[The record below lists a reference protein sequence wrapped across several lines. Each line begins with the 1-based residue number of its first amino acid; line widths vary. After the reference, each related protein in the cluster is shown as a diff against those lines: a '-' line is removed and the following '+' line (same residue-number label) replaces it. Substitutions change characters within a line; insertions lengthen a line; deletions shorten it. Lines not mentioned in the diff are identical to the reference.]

1 MVNDGWNIADVW
13 ESHASVVGDAP
24 ALFFGDL
31 ERSWSEFE
39 DRAARLASTFVSAGL
54 EPGAKVALYLYNGAA
69 YLEATFAAFKQRLVP
84 VNVNYRYTDA
94 ELVYLLDNSDAE
106 VVVVDTTFVGNVAR
120 IAEQLPKVRLII
132 EVDEI
137 GEGPN
142 PAGATIDGLV
152 RFEDE
157 IAAND
162 PAPHIER
169 SLDDLWFLYTGGTT
183 GMPKGV
189 MWPHRSLIGSGG
201 PTYKPYGFA
210 VPRSIEE
217 FASLALAVHDGVHAP
232 VRLLPAAP
240 LMHGTSAIASWGV
253 LNAAG
258 SVVLLTSRSFDAA
271 ELLSTVQRRSVTNL
285 TIVGDA
291 FAKPMIAELE
301 AAEERGEPYDLSSLR
316 LVVSS
321 GVMWSQQTK
330 DALLARADVACADL
344 LGSSE
349 GVGFANSVAKRNRPA
364 PTARFRL
371 GPDAQVFN
379 DAGERVVPGSGERG
393 VLAVGGPI
401 PIGYYKDTS
410 KSAETFRTFE
420 GRVWSVPGDF
430 ATVEADDTI
439 TLLGRGSVCINTAG
453 EKVFAEEVEET
464 LKRHADVR
472 DANVVGVPDDRWGNA
487 VVAVVGLEP
496 GVRPTEGT
504 EAELRD
510 HCRTTLA
517 GYKVPK
523 RIVFVDSVL
532 RGPTGKAD
540 YRWAASI
547 AAAPVAEDGR

>member
-1 MVNDGWNIADVW
+1 
-13 ESHASVVGDAP
+13 
-24 ALFFGDL
+24 
-31 ERSWSEFE
+31 
-39 DRAARLASTFVSAGL
+39 
-54 EPGAKVALYLYNGAA
+54 YLYNGAA
-69 YLEATFAAFKQRLVP
+69 YLESTFAAFKQRLVP

-106 VVVVDTTFVGNVAR
+106 VLVVDTAFVANVAR
-120 IAEQLPKVRLII
+120 ILAELPNVKLII
-132 EVDEI
+132 EVDEL

-142 PAGATIDGLV
+142 PAGATIAGLV
-152 RFEDE
+152 HYGAA
-157 IAAND
+157 IAAAA

-169 SLDDLWFLYTGGTT
+169 SLEDLWFLYTGGTT

-201 PTYKPYGFA
+201 PTFKPFGFA
-210 VPRSIEE
+210 VPQSIDE
-217 FASLALAVHDGVHAP
+217 FAALALTVHDGAHDP
-232 VRLLPAAP
+232 IRLLPAAP

-253 LNAAG
+253 LNSAG

-271 ELLSTVQRRSVTNL
+271 ELLSTVQRRAVTNL

-330 DALLARADVACADL
+330 EALLARADVACADL

-349 GVGFANSVAKRNRPA
+349 GVGFANSVAKRNRLA

-401 PIGYYKDTS
+401 PIGYYKDS
-410 KSAETFRTFE
+410 AKSAETFRTFE

-430 ATVEADDTI
+430 ATVEADGTI

-464 LKRHADVR
+464 LKRHPDVH
-472 DANVVGVPDDRWGNA
+472 DANVVGVPDEKWGNA
-487 VVAVVGLEP
+487 VVAVIGLEP
-496 GVRPTEGT
+496 GVGATEGT
-504 EAELRD
+504 EAELRT
-510 HCRTTLA
+510 HCRATLA
-517 GYKVPK
+517 GYKIPK
-523 RIVFVDSVL
+523 RIIFVDSVL
-532 RGPTGKAD
+532 RGPNGKAD
-540 YRWAASI
+540 YRWAA
-547 AAAPVAEDGR
+547 AVASDDR